1 MSNFCLLIGLTLGIA
16 VLGPSVDA
24 AEKRITGQI
33 QVIDGD
39 TFDVGG
45 TRVRLFGIDAPEG
58 DQTCTDAR
66 GQLLRCGAF
75 VTTQVRDAY
84 RGKRAICKQVD
95 TDRYGRSVARC
106 VVDNV
111 DVGQSL
117 VASGLAFAFA
127 KYSRDYVAI
136 EKAAIRAGRGIH
148 AYTLVRPSKFRAQ
161 KRAAKTAAA
170 KTPAQVGQNGCTIKG
185 NISAKGVR
193 IFHVAGQRDYQRT
206 SIRTSKGERWFCSE
220 NEARA
225 AGWRAARR

>member
-1 MSNFCLLIGLTLGIA
+1 MLNFCLLIGLTLGIA
-16 VLGPSVDA
+16 VLSPSVGA

-66 GQLLRCGAF
+66 GQSLRCGAF

-106 VVDNV
+106 VVGNV
-111 DVGQSL
+111 DVGQNL

-127 KYSRDYVAI
+127 KYSRDYVAV
-136 EKAAIRAGRGIH
+136 E
-148 AYTLVRPSKFRAQ
+148 
-161 KRAAKTAAA
+161 KTAITNRALFSI
-170 KTPAQVGQNGCTIKG
+170 IK
-185 NISAKGVR
+185 NYSSISACKPCGLHLCVYAKER
-193 IFHVAGQRDYQRT
+193 NGAG
-206 SIRTSKGERWFCSE
+206 
-220 NEARA
+220 
-225 AGWRAARR
+225 

>member
-1 MSNFCLLIGLTLGIA
+1 MLKFRSLLCL
-16 VLGPSVDA
+16 VLGTAILGVPAQA
-24 AEKRITGQI
+24 AGKRITGTI

-45 TRVRLFGIDAPEG
+45 TRVRLFGVDAPEG

-66 GQLLRCGAF
+66 GDELRCGSF

-84 RGKRAICKQVD
+84 RGKQAVCKQVD

-106 VVDNV
+106 VVGNV

-127 KYSRDYVAI
+127 EYSRDYIAV

-148 AYTLVRPSKFRAQ
+148 AYTMVRPSEFRAQ
-161 KRAAKTAAA
+161 KRAAPTAAV
-170 KTPAQVGQNGCTIKG
+170 KTPAQVGPSGCTIKG

-206 SIRTSKGERWFCSE
+206 SIRTDRGERWFCSAS
-220 NEARA
+220 EARA

>member
-1 MSNFCLLIGLTLGIA
+1 MLCTAIIG
-16 VLGPSVDA
+16 GPAQA
-24 AEKRITGQI
+24 ADKRITGTI

-66 GQLLRCGAF
+66 GDELRCGSF

-84 RGKRAICKQVD
+84 RGKQAVCKQVD
-95 TDRYGRSVARC
+95 KDRYGRSVARC
-106 VVDNV
+106 VVGNV

-127 KYSRDYVAI
+127 EYSRNYIAV

-148 AYTLVRPSKFRAQ
+148 AYTMVRPSAFRAQ
-161 KRAAKTAAA
+161 KRASQTAAV
-170 KTPAQVGQNGCTIKG
+170 KTPAQAGQNGCTIKG

-206 SIRTSKGERWFCSE
+206 SIRTDKGERWFCSAS
-220 NEARA
+220 EARA